1 MRKALLLVL
10 AMLAVAVV
18 ASVATAKDGSQQA
31 TVTVSIT
38 STGFKPE
45 DVTIKPGDTVT
56 WRNTDT
62 TERQVVSD
70 TGVFKSPVLEP
81 GESWSRRFDVESSHS
96 YHEATKTSLTGAVH
110 VLTTRVTV
118 SATRTRVVYGNPVRI
133 FGSIPTG
140 ATGET
145 VTLHIRQYG
154 KPEITRN
161 VVTVDGTYE
170 LPFRPT
176 IRTEV
181 TASWNGTES
190 RRAPMIGVRPLV
202 IFRTLNLNR
211 NRFLVRV
218 KAERSYGRKIVRIR
232 RLSSNGAWRTTRIIR
247 LNRTGQKRFTAR
259 FPLGTTRAQAWV
271 REKPGYAAGFSVIK
285 LVSR

>member
-10 AMLAVAVV
+10 AMLCVAVV
-18 ASVATAKDGSQQA
+18 ASVATAKDTSQQA

-62 TERQVVSD
+62 AERQVIAD
-70 TGVFKSPVLEP
+70 TGVFKSPVLKP
-81 GESWSRRFDVESSHS
+81 GESWSRQFDVESSHS
-96 YHEATKTSLTGAVH
+96 YHEATMTSLTGAVH
-110 VLTTRVTV
+110 VLTTRVSV
-118 SATRTRVVYGNPVRI
+118 GATRATVVYGNPVRV

-140 ATGET
+140 ASGES
-145 VTLHIRQYG
+145 VTLHIKQYG
-154 KPEITRN
+154 RPEITRT
-161 VVTVDGTYE
+161 VVTVDGEYE
-170 LPFRPT
+170 VPLRPT

-190 RRAPMIGVRPLV
+190 RRTPSIAVRPLV
-202 IFRTLNLNR
+202 IFRALNLNQ

-218 KAERSYGRKIVRIR
+218 KAQRSYGRKIVRIR
-232 RLSSNGAWRTTRIIR
+232 RLSSNGTWVTTQIIR
-247 LNRTGQKRFTAR
+247 LNRFGQRRFTGR

-271 REKPGYAAGFSVIK
+271 REKPGYVAGFSVIK